1 MTMYVQN
8 YCKTD
13 LLQETILTASN
24 TYYTVISTFQNED
37 KQVVKIG
44 RPQRQD
50 SGISFPRQKLIH
62 SNVKARERF
71 EYEFKDDLAEK

>member
-37 KQVVKIG
+37 K
-44 RPQRQD
+44 
-50 SGISFPRQKLIH
+50 
-62 SNVKARERF
+62 
-71 EYEFKDDLAEK
+71 